1 MRRALMKPQPVTLHQ
16 DAAEITARVVVR
28 GTASGILMGSLNLI
42 GRAIGW
48 ACPNF
53 ADAILF
59 LEAVDTEI
67 GQIERSLDAASESRM
82 PRWPEGGRSRAV
94 HSLSRAQAG

>member
-1 MRRALMKPQPVTLHQ
+1 MRLALMEPQPVTLHQ
-16 DAAEITARVVVR
+16 DAAEITARVVVQ
-28 GTASGILMGSLNLI
+28 GTASGILMGGNLNLI

-67 GQIERSLDAASESRM
+67 GQIDGVLRSFGEPDASMA
-82 PRWPEGGRSRAV
+82 
-94 HSLSRAQAG
+94 